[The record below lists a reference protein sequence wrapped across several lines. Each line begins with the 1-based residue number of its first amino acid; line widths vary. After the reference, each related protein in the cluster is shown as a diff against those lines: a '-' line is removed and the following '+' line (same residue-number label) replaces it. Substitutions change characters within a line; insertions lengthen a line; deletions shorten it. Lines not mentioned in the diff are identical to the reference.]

1 MEKICLTPTDAD
13 ARERIDRWLSRHLAE
28 QHISRSQIKQLIQSG
43 HLSADDKTLTDPSAQ
58 IKAGTEYCLSLP
70 EAEKAEP
77 MAENIALDILFE
89 DAHLIILNKPAGMVV
104 HPAPGSHSG
113 TLVNALLY
121 HCGDSLTG
129 IGGVMRPGIVHRLD
143 KDTSGIMVVAKT
155 QASHI
160 GLSEKFAAHDLERRY
175 QALTWGIL
183 NPPSGHIDAPIGRH
197 KTDRK
202 KQAITPSGKPAQTDY
217 TLMRHLPPY
226 ASLVECQL
234 HTGRTHQIRVHL
246 TSLGFGL
253 IGDPVYGRPMR
264 LAQMPDQQSR
274 DLLLRLRQFPRQA
287 LCATH
292 LGFTHPV
299 TGELMDF
306 TVPLPGDMTAL
317 IEDIE
322 YTIQKRGSHTSKS

>member
-1 MEKICLTPTDAD
+1 VEKICLTPTDD
-13 ARERIDRWLSRHLAE
+13 DMRERIDRWLSRQLE
-28 QHISRSQIKQLIQSG
+28 DRHISRSQIKQLIQSG
-43 HLSADDKTLTDPSAQ
+43 HLSADDRPLTDPSAQ

-77 MAENIALDILFE
+77 EAEKITLDILYE
-89 DAHLIILNKPAGMVV
+89 DEHLIILNKPAGMVE
-104 HPAPGSHSG
+104 HPAPGSYSG

-121 HCGDSLTG
+121 HWGDSLTG

-143 KDTSGIMVVAKT
+143 KDTSGIMVAAKT

-160 GLSEKFAAHDLERRY
+160 GLSEKFASHDLERRY
-175 QALTWGIL
+175 QAIIWGIL

-202 KQAITPSGKPAQTDY
+202 KQVITSSGKPAQTDY
-217 TLMRHLPPY
+217 ALIRHLPPY

-246 TSLGFGL
+246 TSIGFGL

-274 DLLLRLRQFPRQA
+274 ELLMRLRQFPRQA

-292 LGFTHPV
+292 LGFDHPV
-299 TGELMDF
+299 TGKLLEF
-306 TVPLPGDMTAL
+306 SIPLPDDMTAL

-322 YTIQKRGSHTSKS
+322 HTIRMRGSQG